1 MKLRSYFKIKPYVEF
16 FARHMGYEL
25 VGEGSSLRNLS
36 DFKLYPR
43 KLPEQIGLHT
53 SDPYTVPISVDI
65 SNITSR
71 VGFSFSSKDWHP
83 FVQTLKEYEMNPNL
97 GYEDSTLAKLYKRY
111 TPQNVQEVLTDQIST
126 PQKPFCD
133 WPPKY
138 QFITWVWTLNQN
150 RVDNIINYLKGRSD
164 SDGWIYFGPHD
175 ISYGKKEFDRLISL
189 YVSIKK
195 EGFASTLSDKD
206 PVNGYFLKKGN
217 DVKFVLLQGNHR
229 VSVLKALGH
238 KSVNII
244 IRKGHPA
251 VVDYDK
257 LHLWTQG
264 RGGIYSSLLIEQ
276 LFNNLF
282 YGSGLDKAKRYGLN
296 L

>member
-1 MKLRSYFKIKPYVEF
+1 MKLRSYFKIKPFVEF
-16 FARHMGYEL
+16 LARKMGYEL
-25 VGEGSSLRNLS
+25 VGEGSIS

-43 KLPEQIGLHT
+43 KLPEQISLQAT
-53 SDPYTVPISVDI
+53 DPYTVPISVDI

-71 VGFSFSSKDWHP
+71 VGFSFSSNDWHP
-83 FVQTLKEYEMNPNL
+83 FVQTLKEYKINPNL
-97 GYEDSTLAKLYKRY
+97 RYEDSTLAKLYNRY
-111 TPQNVQEVLTDQIST
+111 TPQNVQEVLTEQIPT

-150 RVDNIINYLKGRSD
+150 RVVNIMNYIKGRCETN
-164 SDGWIYFGPHD
+164 GWIYFGPHD
-175 ISYGKKEFDRLISL
+175 ITYGKKEFDRLISL
-189 YVSIKK
+189 YNSIKK
-195 EGFASTLSDKD
+195 DGFASTLSDQD

-217 DVKFVLLQGNHR
+217 DLKFVLLQGNHR
-229 VSVLKALGH
+229 VSVLKALEY
-238 KSVNII
+238 KTVKIL

-251 VVDYDK
+251 VVGYEK

-264 RGGIYSSLLIEQ
+264 FGGIYPTILIEQ

-296 L
+296 H